1 MEYSISIDKLSQKFW
16 DDININHFDEKSP
29 KEKLYILEMF
39 SYPSGSNLHAGHWFN
54 FGLVDSYARYK
65 KMNGYNIFQPM
76 GFDAFGLPAENYAI
90 KTGIHPK
97 ESTMKNIDTMRKQL
111 TSMGA
116 MFNFENE
123 VVTCMPE
130 YYKWTQWLFLKLY
143 ENDLAYRK
151 NAPVNFCPSC
161 NTVLAN
167 EQVIENKCERCE
179 SEIEKKNL
187 TQWFFKITKYA
198 DELVDKLPSL
208 NWPEKTKAMQKH
220 WIGRSFGTLVNFSIE
235 NSKESFDVFTTRV
248 DTLMGVSY
256 VVLAPEHPLVSS
268 LTKEENKEQVENYIN
283 ISSKQSEIDRVSS
296 TKEKTGVF
304 TGSYAI
310 HPITNKKVP
319 IWISDYVLV
328 TYGTGAVMAVPAHDE
343 RDFEF
348 AQKFHLPINEVIKSK
363 NEKETTLP
371 FTEKGILI
379 NSEMFNNLTSE
390 EAKEKITKHLESI
403 NKGSFKTTF
412 RLRDWLV
419 SRQRYW
425 GAPIPIIY
433 CDTCGIVPVPFE
445 NLPVELPDNV
455 NFTPNGDSPLETCKE
470 FKHTTC
476 PKCNAPATRETDT
489 LDTFVCSSWYYLRY
503 VDSKNDK
510 EAFNSQKVNNM
521 LPVDKY
527 VGGPE
532 HACMHLLYARFI
544 TKALRD
550 MNLLSFDEPFTSLT
564 HQGLIL
570 GSDGFKMSKS
580 RGNTIS
586 PDTYI
591 EKYGSDVFR
600 TYLMFAFTYT
610 EGGAWSDEGI
620 KSIHKFIQRSERL
633 INKALEIIKDK
644 NFKSIENESNK
655 TELLYG
661 LNTGIKMIKS
671 DIETLQF
678 NTCIA
683 HFMKI
688 TNEFSKYL
696 NNNEIDKNLLNEF
709 LNNYIKVFAPFAPHF
724 SEYYFGLL
732 QEINGKPKTS
742 VFLESFPEVDPKYL
756 TRNETEIAI
765 QINGKIRTKILIP
778 TDCQEEL
785 IKEKALSNE
794 EVISHIGEKQIVKV
808 IVIKNRLVNIVV
820 K

>member
-1 MEYSISIDKLSQKFW
+1 MDYSISIDKISQNFW
-16 DDININHFDEKSP
+16 KKNKINTFNINDDK
-29 KEKLYILEMF
+29 KKLYVLEMF

-65 KMNGYNIFQPM
+65 KMNGFNVFQPM

-97 ESTMKNIDTMRKQL
+97 ESTMKNIETMRNQL
-111 TSMGA
+111 DNMGA

-123 VVTCMPE
+123 IITCTPN

-167 EQVIENKCERCE
+167 EQVIENKCERCS

-187 TQWFFKITKYA
+187 TQWFFRITKYA
-198 DELVDKLPSL
+198 DELVYKLNSL
-208 NWPEKTKAMQKH
+208 DWPEKTKSMQKN
-220 WIGRSFGTLVNFSIE
+220 WIGKSYGTVVNFSIE
-235 NSKESFDVFTTRV
+235 NSNKTFDVFTTRV
-248 DTLMGVSY
+248 DTLMGISY
-256 VVLAPEHPLVSS
+256 VVLAPEHPLV
-268 LTKEENKEQVENYIN
+268 LEITKNDYVSNVKNYIELC
-283 ISSKQSEIDRVSS
+283 SKKSEIDRVSS
-296 TKEKTGVF
+296 NREKTGEF
-304 TGSYAI
+304 TGAYAL
-310 HPITNKKVP
+310 HPITNKKLP
-319 IWISDYVLV
+319 IWISDYVIS

-348 AQKFHLPINEVIKSK
+348 SKKFNLPIFEVIKTE
-363 NEKETTLP
+363 NQTNLP
-371 FTEKGILI
+371 ITEEGTLI
-379 NSEMFNNLTSE
+379 NSEIFNNLSSD
-390 EAKEKITKHLESI
+390 EAKEKITKYLQSI
-403 NKGSFKTTF
+403 NKGNFKTTF

-425 GAPIPIIY
+425 GTPIPIIY
-433 CDTCGIVPVPFE
+433 CENCGIVKVPYE
-445 NLPVELPDNV
+445 SLPVELPDDV
-455 NFTPNGDSPLETCKE
+455 NFNPNGKSPLETCEK
-470 FKHTTC
+470 FVNTIC
-476 PKCNAPATRETDT
+476 PKCNSKAKRETDT

-503 VDSKNDK
+503 ADPKNNEAPFDK
-510 EAFNSQKVNNM
+510 NKINKM

-550 MNLLSFDEPFTSLT
+550 MNFLNFDEPFISLT

-570 GSDGFKMSKS
+570 GNDGFKMSKS

-586 PDTYI
+586 PDKYI

-610 EGGAWSDEGI
+610 EGGAWNDKGI
-620 KSIHKFIQRSERL
+620 ESIHKFIQRSERL
-633 INKALEIIKDK
+633 INKSLCILKDK
-644 NFKSIENESNK
+644 SFNSIDNESKETN
-655 TELLYG
+655 LLFS
-661 LNTGIKMIKS
+661 LNNAIKMIKT
-671 DIETLQF
+671 DIEILQF

-683 HFMKI
+683 HFMKL

-696 NNNEIDKNLLNEF
+696 NNDKINSDFLNEF
-709 LNNYIKVFAPFAPHF
+709 LFDYIKLFAPFAPHF
-724 SEYYFGLL
+724 CEYYFGIL
-732 QEINGKPKTS
+732 QEINGKNKTS
-742 VFLESFPEVDPKYL
+742 IFLEDYPNEDPKYL
-756 TRNETEIAI
+756 TRNEVEIAI
-765 QINGKIRTKILIP
+765 QVNGKIRAKIMIP
-778 TDCQEEL
+778 TDSEEET
-785 IKEKALSNE
+785 IKNISLSNPE
-794 EVISHIGEKQIVKV
+794 IIKHIDNKKILKV
-808 IVIKNRLVNIVV
+808 IIIKNRLVNIVV

>member
-1 MEYSISIDKLSQKFW
+1 MDYSISIDKISQDFW
-16 DDININHFDEKSP
+16 KKNKINTFNIDDDK
-29 KEKLYILEMF
+29 KKLYVLEMF

-65 KMNGYNIFQPM
+65 KMNGFNVFQPM

-97 ESTMKNIDTMRKQL
+97 ESTMKNIETMRNQL
-111 TSMGA
+111 DNMGA

-123 VVTCMPE
+123 IITCTPD

-167 EQVIENKCERCE
+167 EQVIENKCERCS

-198 DELVDKLPSL
+198 DELVDKLNSL
-208 NWPEKTKAMQKH
+208 DWPEKTKSMQKN
-220 WIGRSFGTLVNFSIE
+220 WIGRSYGTIVNFSVE
-235 NSKESFDVFTTRV
+235 NSNKTFDVFTTRV

-256 VVLAPEHPLVSS
+256 VVLAPEHPLV
-268 LTKEENKEQVENYIN
+268 LEITKNDYLSNVKNYIDL
-283 ISSKQSEIDRVSS
+283 SSKQSEIDRVSS
-296 TKEKTGVF
+296 NREKTGEF
-304 TGSYAI
+304 TGAYAI
-310 HPITNKKVP
+310 HPITNKKLP
-319 IWISDYVLV
+319 IWISDYVIS

-348 AQKFHLPINEVIKSK
+348 SKKFNLPIFEVIKTE
-363 NEKETTLP
+363 NQTNLP
-371 FTEKGILI
+371 ITEKGTLI
-379 NSEMFNNLTSE
+379 NSEIFNNLSSD
-390 EAKEKITKHLESI
+390 EAKEKITKHLQSI
-403 NKGSFKTTF
+403 NKGNFKTTF

-433 CDTCGIVPVPFE
+433 CENCGIVPVPYE
-445 NLPVELPDNV
+445 SLPVELPDDV
-455 NFTPNGDSPLETCKE
+455 NFNPNGKSPLETCEK
-470 FKHTTC
+470 FVNTLC
-476 PKCNAPATRETDT
+476 PKCNSKAKRETDT

-503 VDSKNDK
+503 VDPKNNEVPFDK
-510 EAFNSQKVNNM
+510 DKINKM

-550 MNLLSFDEPFTSLT
+550 MNFLNFDEPFISLT

-570 GSDGFKMSKS
+570 GPDGFKMSKS

-586 PDTYI
+586 PDKYI
-591 EKYGSDVFR
+591 EEYGSDVFR

-633 INKALEIIKDK
+633 INKSLDILKDK
-644 NFKSIENESNK
+644 SFNSINDESEETN
-655 TELLYG
+655 LLFA
-661 LNTGIKMIKS
+661 LNNAIKMIKT
-671 DIETLQF
+671 DVEILQF

-683 HFMKI
+683 HFMKL

-696 NNNEIDKNLLNEF
+696 NNNKINYSFLNEF
-709 LNNYIKVFAPFAPHF
+709 LFNYIKLFAPFAPHF
-724 SEYYFGLL
+724 CEYYFGIL
-732 QEINGKPKTS
+732 QEINGKNKTS
-742 VFLESFPEVDPKYL
+742 VFLENYPKADPKYL
-756 TRNETEIAI
+756 TKDEVEIAI
-765 QINGKIRTKILIP
+765 QVNGKIRTKIMIP
-778 TDCQEEL
+778 TNSEEET
-785 IKEKALSNE
+785 IKNISLSNPE
-794 EVISHIGEKQIVKV
+794 IIKHIDNKKIVKV

>member
-1 MEYSISIDKLSQKFW
+1 MVYSISIDKISQDFW
-16 DDININHFDEKSP
+16 KKNKINTFNIDDDK
-29 KEKLYILEMF
+29 KKLYVLEMF

-65 KMNGYNIFQPM
+65 KMNGFNVFQPM

-97 ESTMKNIDTMRKQL
+97 ESTMKNIDTMRNQL
-111 TSMGA
+111 DNMGA

-123 VVTCMPE
+123 IITCTPD

-167 EQVIENKCERCE
+167 EQVIENKCERCS

-198 DELVDKLPSL
+198 DELVDKLNSL
-208 NWPEKTKAMQKH
+208 DWPEKTKSMQKN
-220 WIGRSFGTLVNFSIE
+220 WIGRSYGTIVNFSVE
-235 NSKESFDVFTTRV
+235 NSNKTFDVFTTRV

-256 VVLAPEHPLVSS
+256 VVLAPEHPLVLEITTNDYLSNV
-268 LTKEENKEQVENYIN
+268 KNYIDL
-283 ISSKQSEIDRVSS
+283 SSKQSEIDRVSS
-296 TKEKTGVF
+296 NREKTGEF
-304 TGSYAI
+304 TGAYAI
-310 HPITNKKVP
+310 HPITNKKLP
-319 IWISDYVLV
+319 IWISDYVIS

-348 AQKFHLPINEVIKSK
+348 SKKFNLPIFEVIKT
-363 NEKETTLP
+363 ETQTNLP
-371 FTEKGILI
+371 ITEKGTLI
-379 NSEMFNNLTSE
+379 NSEIFNNLSSDK
-390 EAKEKITKHLESI
+390 AKEEITKHLQSI

-433 CDTCGIVPVPFE
+433 CENCGIVPVPYE
-445 NLPVELPDNV
+445 SLPVELPDDV
-455 NFTPNGDSPLETCKE
+455 NFNPNGKSPLETCEK
-470 FKHTTC
+470 FVNTLC
-476 PKCNAPATRETDT
+476 PKCNSKAKRETDT

-503 VDSKNDK
+503 VDPQNNEAPFDK
-510 EAFNSQKVNNM
+510 DKINRM

-550 MNLLSFDEPFTSLT
+550 MNFLNFDEPFISLT

-570 GSDGFKMSKS
+570 GPDGFKMSKS

-586 PDTYI
+586 PDKYI
-591 EKYGSDVFR
+591 EEYGSDVFR

-633 INKALEIIKDK
+633 INKGLCVLKDK
-644 NFKSIENESNK
+644 SFNSINDESEETN
-655 TELLYG
+655 LLFA
-661 LNTGIKMIKS
+661 LNNAIKMIKT
-671 DIETLQF
+671 DVEILQF

-683 HFMKI
+683 HFMKL

-696 NNNEIDKNLLNEF
+696 NNNKINCSFLNEF
-709 LNNYIKVFAPFAPHF
+709 LFNYIKLFAPFAPHF
-724 SEYYFGLL
+724 CEYYFGIL
-732 QEINGKPKTS
+732 QEINGKNKTS
-742 VFLESFPEVDPKYL
+742 VFLEDYPKADPKYL
-756 TRNETEIAI
+756 TRDEVEIAI
-765 QINGKIRTKILIP
+765 QVNGKIRTKIMIP
-778 TDCQEEL
+778 TNSEEET
-785 IKEKALSNE
+785 IKNISLSNPE
-794 EVISHIGEKQIVKV
+794 IIKHIDNKKIVKV

>member
-1 MEYSISIDKLSQKFW
+1 MDYSISIDKISQDFW
-16 DDININHFDEKSP
+16 KKNKINNFNIDDDK
-29 KEKLYILEMF
+29 KKLYVLEMF

-65 KMNGYNIFQPM
+65 KMNGFNVFQPM

-97 ESTMKNIDTMRKQL
+97 ESTMKNIETMRNQL
-111 TSMGA
+111 DSMGA

-123 VVTCMPE
+123 IITCTPD

-167 EQVIENKCERCE
+167 EQVIENKCERCS

-198 DELVDKLPSL
+198 DELVDKLNSL
-208 NWPEKTKAMQKH
+208 DWPEKTKSMQKN
-220 WIGRSFGTLVNFSIE
+220 WIGRSYGTIVNFSVE
-235 NSKESFDVFTTRV
+235 NSNKTFDVFTTRV

-256 VVLAPEHPLVSS
+256 VVLAPEHPLV
-268 LTKEENKEQVENYIN
+268 LEITKNDYLSNVKNYIDL
-283 ISSKQSEIDRVSS
+283 SSKQSEIDRVSS
-296 TKEKTGVF
+296 NREKTGEF
-304 TGSYAI
+304 TGAYAI
-310 HPITNKKVP
+310 HPITNKKLP
-319 IWISDYVLV
+319 IWISDYVIS

-348 AQKFHLPINEVIKSK
+348 SKKFNLPIFEVIKTE
-363 NEKETTLP
+363 NQTNLP
-371 FTEKGILI
+371 TTEKGTLI
-379 NSEMFNNLTSE
+379 NSEIFNNLSSD
-390 EAKEKITKHLESI
+390 EAKEEITKHLQSI

-433 CDTCGIVPVPFE
+433 CENCGIVPVPYE
-445 NLPVELPDNV
+445 SLPVELPDDV
-455 NFTPNGDSPLETCKE
+455 NFNPNGKSPLETCEK
-470 FKHTTC
+470 FVNTLC
-476 PKCNAPATRETDT
+476 PKCNSKAKRETDT

-503 VDSKNDK
+503 VDPKNNEVPFDK
-510 EAFNSQKVNNM
+510 DKINKM

-550 MNLLSFDEPFTSLT
+550 MNFLNFDEPFISLT

-570 GSDGFKMSKS
+570 GPDGFKMSKS

-586 PDTYI
+586 PDKYI
-591 EKYGSDVFR
+591 EEYGSDVFR

-633 INKALEIIKDK
+633 INKSLDILKDK
-644 NFKSIENESNK
+644 SFNSINDESEETN
-655 TELLYG
+655 LLFA
-661 LNTGIKMIKS
+661 LNNAIKMIKT
-671 DIETLQF
+671 DVEILQF

-683 HFMKI
+683 HFMKL

-696 NNNEIDKNLLNEF
+696 NNNKINCSFLNEF
-709 LNNYIKVFAPFAPHF
+709 LFNYIKLFAPFAPHF
-724 SEYYFGLL
+724 CEYYFGIL
-732 QEINGKPKTS
+732 QEINGKNKTS
-742 VFLESFPEVDPKYL
+742 VFLENYPKADPKYL
-756 TRNETEIAI
+756 TRDEVEIAI
-765 QINGKIRTKILIP
+765 QVNGKIRTKIMIP
-778 TDCQEEL
+778 TNSEEET
-785 IKEKALSNE
+785 IKNISLSNPE
-794 EVISHIGEKQIVKV
+794 IIKHIDNKKIVKV

>member
-1 MEYSISIDKLSQKFW
+1 MEYSILIDEKSQKFW
-16 DDININHFDEKSP
+16 EENDINKFQWDEDK
-29 KEKLYILEMF
+29 KKLYVLEMF

-65 KMNGYNIFQPM
+65 KMNRFNIFQPM

-97 ESTMKNIDTMRKQL
+97 DSTMKNIETMRRQL
-111 TSMGA
+111 KNMGA

-123 VVTCMPE
+123 IVTCTPE

-143 ENDLAYRK
+143 EKNLAYRK

-161 NTVLAN
+161 DTVLAN
-167 EQVIENKCERCE
+167 EQVIDNKCERCS
-179 SEIEKKNL
+179 SEITKKNL
-187 TQWFFKITKYA
+187 TQWFFKITEYG
-198 DELVDKLPSL
+198 DELVDKLDSL
-208 NWPEKTKAMQKH
+208 DWPEKTKAMQKN
-220 WIGRSFGTLVNFSIE
+220 WIGRSFGSIVNFSVD
-235 NSKESFDVFTTRV
+235 NFPHDFNVFTTRV

-256 VVLAPEHPLVSS
+256 VVLAPEHPLVLKITS
-268 LTKEENKEQVENYIN
+268 EENLNKVKEYIEF
-283 ISSKQSEIDRVSS
+283 SSKQSEIDRVSS

-304 TGSYAI
+304 TGAYAI

-319 IWISDYVLV
+319 IWISDYVIS

-348 AQKFHLPINEVIKSK
+348 AQKFNLEIKEVIK
-363 NEKETTLP
+363 NKEDSSLP
-371 FTEKGILI
+371 RTKKGILI
-379 NSEMFNNLTSE
+379 NSGEFNSLTSE
-390 EAKEKITKHLESI
+390 EGKEKITSYLKSI
-403 NKGSFKTTF
+403 NKGDFNKTF

-433 CDTCGIVPVPFE
+433 CDKCETVPVE
-445 NLPVELPDNV
+445 ESSLPVELPYNV
-455 NFTPNGDSPLETCKE
+455 KFNSNGKSSLETCEE
-470 FKHTTC
+470 FKNTTC
-476 PKCNAPATRETDT
+476 PKCGGNATRETDT

-503 VDSKNDK
+503 VDPHNDK
-510 EAFNSQKVNNM
+510 EAFNKDKINKM

-550 MNLLSFDEPFTSLT
+550 MGYLNFDEPFTSLT

-570 GSDGFKMSKS
+570 GPDGFKMSKS

-586 PDTYI
+586 PDEYI

-633 INKALEIIKDK
+633 INKSLDIIKDESF
-644 NFKSIENESNK
+644 NSIKCEEDEK
-655 TELLYG
+655 ELLFA
-661 LNTGIKMIKS
+661 LNNSIKFIKMDVEI
-671 DIETLQF
+671 LQF

-683 HFMKI
+683 HFMKL

-696 NNNEIDKNLLNEF
+696 NNNNINKEFLNEF
-709 LNNYIKVFAPFAPHF
+709 LFNYLKIFAPFAPHF
-724 SEYYFGLL
+724 SEYYFGIL
-732 QEINGKPKTS
+732 QELNGKTKTS
-742 VFLESFPEVDPKYL
+742 VFLEQYPSVDEKYL
-756 TRNETEIAI
+756 TRDEIEIAI
-765 QINGKIRTKILIP
+765 QINGKIRAKIFVS
-778 TDCQEEL
+778 TNSDEET
-785 IKEKALSNE
+785 IKNISLSNE
-794 EVISHIGEKQIVKV
+794 EVIKYTQNKTIVKI

>member
-1 MEYSISIDKLSQKFW
+1 MDYSISIDKISQDFW
-16 DDININHFDEKSP
+16 KKNKINNFNIDDDK
-29 KEKLYILEMF
+29 KKLYVLEMF

-65 KMNGYNIFQPM
+65 KMNGFNVFQPM

-97 ESTMKNIDTMRKQL
+97 ESTMKNIETMRNQL
-111 TSMGA
+111 DSMGA

-123 VVTCMPE
+123 IITCTPD

-167 EQVIENKCERCE
+167 EQVIENKCERCS

-198 DELVDKLPSL
+198 DELVDKLNSL
-208 NWPEKTKAMQKH
+208 DWPEKTKSMQKN
-220 WIGRSFGTLVNFSIE
+220 WIGRSYGTIVNFSVE
-235 NSKESFDVFTTRV
+235 NSNKTFDVFTTRV

-256 VVLAPEHPLVSS
+256 VVLAPEHPLV
-268 LTKEENKEQVENYIN
+268 LEITKNDYLSNVKNYIDL
-283 ISSKQSEIDRVSS
+283 SSKQSEIDRVSS
-296 TKEKTGVF
+296 NREKTGEF
-304 TGSYAI
+304 TGAYAI
-310 HPITNKKVP
+310 HPITNKKLP
-319 IWISDYVLV
+319 IWISDYVIS

-348 AQKFHLPINEVIKSK
+348 SKKFNLPIFEVIKTK
-363 NEKETTLP
+363 TQTNLP
-371 FTEKGILI
+371 ITEKGTLI
-379 NSEMFNNLTSE
+379 NSEIFNNLSSD
-390 EAKEKITKHLESI
+390 EAKEEITKHLQSI

-433 CDTCGIVPVPFE
+433 CENCGIVPVPYE
-445 NLPVELPDNV
+445 SLPVELPDDV
-455 NFTPNGDSPLETCKE
+455 NFNPNGKSPLETCEK
-470 FKHTTC
+470 FVNTLC
-476 PKCNAPATRETDT
+476 PKCNSKAKRETDT

-503 VDSKNDK
+503 VDPKNNEVPFDK
-510 EAFNSQKVNNM
+510 DKINKM

-550 MNLLSFDEPFTSLT
+550 MNFLNFDEPFISLT

-570 GSDGFKMSKS
+570 GPDGFKMSKS

-586 PDTYI
+586 PDKYI
-591 EKYGSDVFR
+591 EEYGSDVFR

-633 INKALEIIKDK
+633 INKSLDILKDK
-644 NFKSIENESNK
+644 SFNSINDESEETN
-655 TELLYG
+655 LLFA
-661 LNTGIKMIKS
+661 LNNAIKMIKT
-671 DIETLQF
+671 DVEILQF

-683 HFMKI
+683 HFMKL

-696 NNNEIDKNLLNEF
+696 NNNKINYSFLNEF
-709 LNNYIKVFAPFAPHF
+709 LFNYIKLFAPFAPHF
-724 SEYYFGLL
+724 CEYYFGIL
-732 QEINGKPKTS
+732 QEITGKNKTS
-742 VFLESFPEVDPKYL
+742 VFLEDFPKANPKYL
-756 TRNETEIAI
+756 TRDEVEIAI
-765 QINGKIRTKILIP
+765 QVNGKIRTKIMIP
-778 TDCQEEL
+778 TNSEEET
-785 IKEKALSNE
+785 IKNISLSNPE
-794 EVISHIGEKQIVKV
+794 IIKHIDNKKIVKV

>member
-570 GSDGFKMSKS
+570 GPDGFKMSKS

>member
-1 MEYSISIDKLSQKFW
+1 MDYSIAIDKKSQNFWEENEINSFHW
-16 DDININHFDEKSP
+16 DDQKQ
-29 KEKLYILEMF
+29 KLYVLEMF

-65 KMNGYNIFQPM
+65 KMNGFNIFQPM

-97 ESTMKNIDTMRKQL
+97 DSTMKNITTMRIQL
-111 TSMGA
+111 KNMGA

-123 VVTCMPE
+123 IVTCTPE
-130 YYKWTQWLFLKLY
+130 YYKWTQWLFLKLF

-167 EQVIENKCERCE
+167 EQVIENKCERCS
-179 SEIEKKNL
+179 SEIQKRNL

-198 DELVDKLPSL
+198 DELIDKLDSL
-208 NWPEKTKAMQKH
+208 DWPEKTKSMQKN
-220 WIGRSFGTLVNFSIE
+220 WIGRSSGTIVNFEIQ
-235 NSKESFDVFTTRV
+235 NSNKNFDVFTTRV

-256 VVLAPEHPLVSS
+256 VVLAPEHPLV
-268 LTKEENKEQVENYIN
+268 LEITTEENLNDVKKYIEEA
-283 ISSKQSEIDRVSS
+283 SKQSEIDRVSS

-310 HPITNKKVP
+310 HPITNEQIQ
-319 IWISDYVLV
+319 IWISDYVIAS
-328 TYGTGAVMAVPAHDE
+328 YGTGGVMAVPCHDE

-348 AQKFHLPINEVIKSK
+348 SKKFNLPIKRVIDNGENTIPQTS
-363 NEKETTLP
+363 EGTLV
-371 FTEKGILI
+371 
-379 NSEMFNNLTSE
+379 NSQMFNGLTSK
-390 EAKEKITKHLESI
+390 EAKIKITEHLTSI
-403 NKGSFKTTF
+403 NKGNFKTTF

-425 GAPIPIIY
+425 GAPIPIVY
-433 CDTCGIVPVPFE
+433 CDNCGIVPVPYE
-445 NLPVELPDNV
+445 NLPVELPYNV
-455 NFTPNGDSPLETCKE
+455 NFTPNGKSPLESCEE
-470 FKHTTC
+470 FLNTTC
-476 PKCNAPATRETDT
+476 PKCKNKARRETDT

-503 VDSKNDK
+503 VDPNNNEMAFDKNK
-510 EAFNSQKVNNM
+510 INKM

-532 HACMHLLYARFI
+532 HACMHLLYSRFI

-550 MNLLSFDEPFTSLT
+550 MGYLNFDEPFTSLT

-570 GSDGFKMSKS
+570 GPDGFKMSKS

-586 PDTYI
+586 PDKYI
-591 EKYGSDVFR
+591 EEYGSDVFR

-610 EGGAWSDEGI
+610 EGGAWSDDGI

-633 INKALEIIKDK
+633 INKSFEIIKDISF
-644 NFKSIENESNK
+644 NFVKDENEER
-655 TELLYG
+655 ELLFA
-661 LNTGIKMIKS
+661 LNNSIKMIRL
-671 DIETLQF
+671 DIESLQF

-683 HFMKI
+683 HFMKL
-688 TNEFSKYL
+688 TNEFSKYI
-696 NNNEIDKNLLNEF
+696 NNNKINREFLNEF
-709 LNNYIKVFAPFAPHF
+709 LYNYIKIFSPFAPHF
-724 SEYYFGLL
+724 SEHYFGMLN
-732 QEINGKPKTS
+732 EINSKPKTS
-742 VFLESFPEVDPKYL
+742 VFLEKYPVVDEKYL
-756 TRNETEIAI
+756 VRDEIEIAI
-765 QINGKIRTKILIP
+765 QINGKIKTKLMVP
-778 TDCQEEL
+778 TNSDDET
-785 IKEKALSNE
+785 IKNISLSNQE
-794 EVISHIGEKQIVKV
+794 IIKNIEGKNICKV
-808 IVIKNRLVNIVV
+808 IIIKNRLVNIVV

>member
-1 MEYSISIDKLSQKFW
+1 MEYSISIDKLSQEFW
-16 DDININHFDEKSP
+16 NKIKINNFDFNST
-29 KEKLYILEMF
+29 KEKLYVLEMF

-65 KMNGYNIFQPM
+65 KMTGYNIFQPM

-97 ESTMKNIDTMRKQL
+97 ESTMKNINTMRKQL
-111 TSMGA
+111 ESMGA

-123 VVTCMPE
+123 VITCNPD

-167 EQVIENKCERCE
+167 EQVIDNKCERCE

-198 DELVDKLPSL
+198 DELVDKLSTL
-208 NWPEKTKAMQKH
+208 NWPEKTKSMQKH
-220 WIGRSFGTLVNFSIE
+220 WIGRSYGTTVNFSVE
-235 NSKESFDVFTTRV
+235 NSNENFDVFTTRV

-256 VVLAPEHPLVSS
+256 VVLAPEHPLV
-268 LTKEENKEQVENYIN
+268 LKITTEENLKAVQEYIDL
-283 ISSKQSEIDRVSS
+283 SSKQSEIARASA

-310 HPITNKKVP
+310 SPITNKKIP

-348 AQKFHLPINEVIKSK
+348 ANKFNLPINIVIKSK
-363 NEKETTLP
+363 DNNEQLP
-371 FTEKGILI
+371 FTSKGILT
-379 NSEMFNNLTSE
+379 NSQMFDNLTSD
-390 EAKEKITKHLESI
+390 EAKEKITNYLVEI

-412 RLRDWLV
+412 RLRDWLI

-425 GAPIPIIY
+425 GAPIPIVY
-433 CDTCGIVPVPFE
+433 CDKCGIVPVPYE

-455 NFTPNGDSPLETCKE
+455 NFTPNGNSLETCDE
-470 FKHTTC
+470 FKNTTC
-476 PKCNAPATRETDT
+476 PKCNGKAKRETDT

-503 VDSKNDK
+503 VDSKNENEPFNKNKVDK
-510 EAFNSQKVNNM
+510 M

-550 MNLLSFDEPFTSLT
+550 MNYLSFDEPFTSLT

-570 GSDGFKMSKS
+570 GPDGFKMSKS

-586 PDTYI
+586 PDKYI
-591 EKYGSDVFR
+591 EEYGSDVFR

-633 INKALEIIKDK
+633 INKSLEIIKDDSFNSVNEE
-644 NFKSIENESNK
+644 NFK
-655 TELLYG
+655 TDLLYA
-661 LNTGIKMIKS
+661 LNNGIKMIKL

-688 TNEFSKYL
+688 TNEFSRYL
-696 NNNEIDKNLLNEF
+696 NNNEINKCF
-709 LNNYIKVFAPFAPHF
+709 LKDFLYKYITLFAPFAPHF
-724 SEYYFGLL
+724 CEYYFGLL
-732 QEINGKPKTS
+732 QEVDKKEKTS
-742 VFLESFPEVDPKYL
+742 VFLEDYPNVDSKYL

-765 QINGKIRTKILIP
+765 QINGKIKSKIFVP
-778 TDCQEEL
+778 TDCDDEL
-785 IKEKALSNE
+785 TKETALNNE
-794 EVISHIGEKQIVKV
+794 EIIKAIDNKQVLKV
-808 IVIKNRLVNIVV
+808 IVIKNRLVNIVI